1 MTAFYL
7 SSPFKDPSPLQLQPE
22 LLGLRTPRVWRGHNS
37 TLTHAEDEAGGW
49 GRAGSGWEWGGPS
62 GGPQPAPLRPAPQGA
77 TLQAAFPRTGSMPA
91 SYLEPSQLAW
101 EEVGDITVPRSA
113 AGDQRLR
120 LKQGPGKTEPR
131 LVSTTLGHAEKHL
144 LSLDTLPDSRPHPAL
159 TGSGLHTWAGTDPEA
174 RNCPQG
180 WQEQITKGAKPR
192 SHQGPRA
199 AACWPAPA
207 PPNRPAAKRVGLR
220 GWCLPTRQRTSEN
233 PASRRGSGQNWS

>member
-1 MTAFYL
+1 MGAGRQRL
-7 SSPFKDPSPLQLQPE
+7 GVGRPIRRPSAS
-22 LLGLRTPRVWRGHNS
+22 TP
-37 TLTHAEDEAGGW
+37 
-49 GRAGSGWEWGGPS
+49 
-62 GGPQPAPLRPAPQGA
+62 GA

-131 LVSTTLGHAEKHL
+131 LVSTTLGQAEKHL

-199 AACWPAPA
+199 TACWPAPA